1 MAAEGTWYSSSPSW
15 RFSSCEEI
23 TSGASPSSI
32 VTSKVSTARWRWV
45 IETIRVDSTST
56 RLPDGVR
63 QTRLRRRTP
72 SRKSRL
78 RS

>member
-1 MAAEGTWYSSSPSW
+1 MT
-15 RFSSCEEI
+15 
-23 TSGASPSSI
+23 GASPESI
-32 VTSKVSTARWRWV
+32 VTSSVRTARWRCV
-45 IETIRVDSTST
+45 IDTIRVDSTRT

-63 QTRLRRRTP
+63 QTSDRRRTP

>member
-1 MAAEGTWYSSSPSW
+1 MT
-15 RFSSCEEI
+15 
-23 TSGASPSSI
+23 GASPESI
-32 VTSKVSTARWRWV
+32 VTSSVSTTRWRWV
-45 IETIRVDSTST
+45 IDTIRVESTRT

-63 QTRLRRRTP
+63 QSSERRSTP